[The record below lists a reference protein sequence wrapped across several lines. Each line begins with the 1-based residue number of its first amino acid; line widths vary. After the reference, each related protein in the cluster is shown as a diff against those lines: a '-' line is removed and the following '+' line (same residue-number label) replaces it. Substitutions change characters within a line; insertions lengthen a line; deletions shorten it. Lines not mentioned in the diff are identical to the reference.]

1 MLGALGRTG
10 GGLVRILR
18 ARDRGGRAPL
28 PADAE
33 GHPPAGDPQRAPQR
47 LHVVLDHVALLARPG
62 LGAVVQLQQ
71 ETWREPYIRIS
82 LNSKWF
88 KHSPE
93 RVTFLT
99 QILRNGQ
106 MRNWGSLLMM
116 KNRFTAQLPM
126 CPVVGSL
133 EKLKLWL
140 LYNCLS
146 KSTW

>member
-18 ARDRGGRAPL
+18 ARDVRRA
-28 PADAE
+28 
-33 GHPPAGDPQRAPQR
+33 AGLRQ
-47 LHVVLDHVALLARPG
+47 
-62 LGAVVQLQQ
+62 
-71 ETWREPYIRIS
+71 
-82 LNSKWF
+82 
-88 KHSPE
+88 
-93 RVTFLT
+93 VTFLT

-140 LYNCLS
+140 LYNCFS
-146 KSTW
+146 KSIW